1 MLESPQTIRG
11 ACRRAFR
18 PAPSASSANVAIAC
32 AGQHRIAPGTPLAS
46 PALPAF
52 ARASSWSDPRSD
64 IQPAAAACQLA
75 RINGPSRR
83 AQPLHAI
90 HLRPAHG
97 PGLADRASPSGAS
110 QPHADPLLLA
120 ENHAEDHFINWQ
132 QDPFGNYLARLV
144 FPEKTREFKVE
155 VDLVADM
162 ATINPFD
169 FFLDEA
175 AGDWPFNYDAELREE
190 LAPYLK
196 ASEPGPLLAGYIRGL
211 KIEAKTSLDFI
222 WALNQ
227 QLQHDIGYLI
237 RMEPGVQ
244 TPEETLKTR
253 SGSCRDS
260 GWLLVHILRHYGLA
274 ARFVSGYLIQLK
286 ADMKSLDGP
295 SGTEHDFTDLHA
307 WAEVYLPGAGWI
319 GLDPTSGLFAGEGHI
334 PLAATPSPQSA
345 APVTGMHDEAEVAFS
360 HEMQVTRIL
369 ECPRVTLPYTEEQ
382 WQAIATPATRS
393 TGVCAKAMC
402 ACPWAANRPSSPSTM
417 WMARNGTPR
426 PLAPI
431 SGAMRRP

>member
-1 MLESPQTIRG
+1 MALHVALTHRTQYTYDRPTGLGSQIVRL
-11 ACRRAFR
+11 R
-18 PAPSASSANVAIAC
+18 PAPHS
-32 AGQHRIAPGTPLAS
+32 RTPILS
-46 PALPAF
+46 YSLSITPA
-52 ARASSWSDPRSD
+52 
-64 IQPAAAACQLA
+64 
-75 RINGPSRR
+75 
-83 AQPLHAI
+83 
-90 HLRPAHG
+90 
-97 PGLADRASPSGAS
+97 
-110 QPHADPLLLA
+110 
-120 ENHAEDHFINWQ
+120 DHFINWQ

-144 FPEKTREFKVE
+144 FPEKTREFKVV

-169 FFLDEA
+169 FFVDEY
-175 AGDWPFNYDAELREE
+175 AGDWPFKYDAELQEE
-190 LAPYLK
+190 LTPYLK

-244 TPEETLKTR
+244 TPEETLKKR

-369 ECPRVTLPYTEEQ
+369 ESPRVTLPYTEEQ
-382 WQAIATPATRS
+382 WQAIASGRPRGRPAPARGRCAPVHGRRADLRLHRRCGRRGMEHRGRRS
-393 TGVCAKAMC
+393 
-402 ACPWAANRPSSPSTM
+402 R
-417 WMARNGTPR
+417 
-426 PLAPI
+426 
-431 SGAMRRP
+431 